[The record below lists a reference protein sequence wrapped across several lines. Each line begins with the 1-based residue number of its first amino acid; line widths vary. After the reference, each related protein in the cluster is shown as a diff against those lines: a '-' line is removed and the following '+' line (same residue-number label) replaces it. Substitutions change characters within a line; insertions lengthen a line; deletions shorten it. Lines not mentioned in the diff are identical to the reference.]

1 MAELLGECT
10 VALARVTERLL
21 APRPTLH
28 FRRLTSS
35 SSSSSAAAATLNQ
48 DSSFL
53 SFFLIVIIST
63 MLCTFFGV
71 RF

>member
-1 MAELLGECT
+1 MMKVSTMAELLGECT
-10 VALARVTERLL
+10 VALARMRERLL

-35 SSSSSAAAATLNQ
+35 SSYSAAASLNQ

-53 SFFLIVIIST
+53 VYF
-63 MLCTFFGV
+63 
-71 RF
+71 